1 MTSPAVLLDQ
11 LSALTDPVRVRLLIL
26 LENNELNVRELQDV
40 FQLPQ
45 STVSRHLKAL
55 ADEGWVASRAEGP
68 SQLYRL
74 SRPKEDSPRARLWEL
89 VRDEMVS
96 TTAAKSDRSRVRP
109 VLAERH
115 RRSREFFD
123 TGAGQWDRLREELFG
138 ARTEL
143 SAMLGLLD
151 PSWVVGDLGAGTGA
165 FSAAVAPFVSRVIA
179 VDESAPMLAAARARL
194 EGLHNVELRQ
204 GELELLPVREAELNL
219 AALVLVLPFVA
230 DPGRVLAEA
239 AHALEAG
246 GRILVL
252 DLQPHERAH
261 YSQQMGHLWHGF
273 GQGQVMEWMTGA
285 GLRDVRYVALPPQP
299 DAKGP
304 GLFVA
309 TATKPE

>member
-1 MTSPAVLLDQ
+1 MASPALLLDQ
-11 LSALTDPVRVRLLIL
+11 LSALTDPIRVRLLIL

-40 FQLPQ
+40 LQLPQ
-45 STVSRHLKAL
+45 STVSRHLKVL
-55 ADEGWVASRAEGP
+55 ADEDWVASRAEGP

-74 SRPKEDSPRARLWEL
+74 SGPHEGSSRARLWDL
-89 VRDEMVS
+89 VRDEMAS
-96 TTAAKSDRSRVRP
+96 TAAAKRDRTRVRP

-165 FSAAVAPFVSRVIA
+165 FAAAVAPFVSRVVA

-194 EGLHNVELRQ
+194 EGVDNVELRQ

-219 AALVLVLPFVA
+219 AALVLVLPFVP

-273 GQGQVMEWMTGA
+273 GQAQMMEWMTGA
-285 GLRDVRYVALPPQP
+285 GLRDVRYVALSPVP

>member
-1 MTSPAVLLDQ
+1 MGSPAVLLDQ
-11 LSALTDPVRVRLLIL
+11 LSALTDPIRVRLLIL

-40 FQLPQ
+40 IQLPQ
-45 STVSRHLKAL
+45 STVSRHLKVL
-55 ADEGWVASRAEGP
+55 ADEGWVTSRAEGP

-74 SRPKEDSPRARLWEL
+74 SVPPEGSSRARLWDL

-96 TTAAKSDRSRVRP
+96 TAAAKRDRTRVRP

-115 RRSREFFD
+115 RRSRQFFD
-123 TGAGQWDRLREELFG
+123 TGAGQWDRMREELFG

-165 FSAAVAPFVSRVIA
+165 FAAAVAPFVSRVVA

-194 EGLHNVELRQ
+194 EGLGNVELRQ

-219 AALVLVLPFVA
+219 AALVLVLPFVP
-230 DPGRVLAEA
+230 DPGRVLSEA

-273 GQGQVMEWMTGA
+273 GQGQMMEWITGA
-285 GLRDVRYVALPPQP
+285 GLRDVRYVALPPVP

>member
-1 MTSPAVLLDQ
+1 MESTAVLLDQ
-11 LSALTDPVRVRLLIL
+11 LSALTDPIRVRLLIL

-40 FQLPQ
+40 LQLPQ
-45 STVSRHLKAL
+45 STVSRHLKVL
-55 ADEGWVASRAEGP
+55 GDEDWVVSRADGP
-68 SQLYRL
+68 SQRYRL
-74 SRPKEDSPRARLWEL
+74 MAPADGSPRARLWDL
-89 VRDEMVS
+89 VRGEMAS
-96 TTAAKSDRSRVRP
+96 TTPATRDRERLRP

-123 TGAGQWDRLREELFG
+123 SEAGQWDRLREELFG
-138 ARTEL
+138 ARAEL
-143 SAMLGLLD
+143 SALLGLLD

-194 EGLHNVELRQ
+194 EGFGNVEIRQ
-204 GELELLPVREAELNL
+204 GELELLPVREAELDL

-230 DPGRVLAEA
+230 EPGRVLAEA

-246 GRILVL
+246 GRVLVL

-261 YSQQMGHLWHGF
+261 YSQAMGHLWHGF
-273 GQGQVMEWMTGA
+273 GPGQVLEWMTGA
-285 GLRDVRYVALPPQP
+285 GLRDVRYVALPPLP

-309 TATKPE
+309 TATKPQ

>member
-96 TTAAKSDRSRVRP
+96 TAAAKSDRSRVRP

>member
-1 MTSPAVLLDQ
+1 MGSPTVLLEQ
-11 LSALTDPVRVRLLIL
+11 LSALADPIRVRLLIL

-40 FQLPQ
+40 LQLPQ
-45 STVSRHLKAL
+45 STVSRHLKVL
-55 ADEGWVASRAEGP
+55 GDEDWVTSRAEGP

-74 SRPKEDSPRARLWEL
+74 ATPQEGSSRARLWDL
-89 VRDEMVS
+89 VRDEMALIA
-96 TTAAKSDRSRVRP
+96 AAKRDRTRLRP

-179 VDESAPMLAAARARL
+179 VDESAPMLDAARARL
-194 EGLHNVELRQ
+194 EGFSNVELRK

-219 AALVLVLPFVA
+219 AALVLVLPFVP

-261 YSQQMGHLWHGF
+261 YSQEMGHLWHGF
-273 GQGQVMEWMTGA
+273 SQGQVMAWMTGA
-285 GLRDVRYVALPPQP
+285 GLRDVRYVALPPVP

>member
-1 MTSPAVLLDQ
+1 MASTAVLLDQ
-11 LSALTDPVRVRLLIL
+11 LSALTDPIRVRLLIL
-26 LENNELNVRELQDV
+26 LDTNELNVRELQDIL
-40 FQLPQ
+40 QLPQ
-45 STVSRHLKAL
+45 STVSRHLKVL
-55 ADEGWVASRAEGP
+55 ADESWVTSRADGP
-68 SQLYRL
+68 SQRYRL
-74 SRPKEDSPRARLWEL
+74 TAPQEGSPRGRLWDL
-89 VRDEMVS
+89 VREEMVV
-96 TTAAKSDRSRVRP
+96 TGPAKRDRERLRP

-123 TGAGQWDRLREELFG
+123 SEAGQWDRLRGELFG
-138 ARTEL
+138 SRTEL
-143 SAMLGLLD
+143 SALLGLLD

-179 VDESAPMLAAARARL
+179 VDESGPMLAAARARL
-194 EGLHNVELRQ
+194 EGFGNVELRQ

-219 AALVLVLPFVA
+219 AAMVLVLPFVP

-239 AHALEAG
+239 AHALDAG
-246 GRILVL
+246 GRMLVL

-273 GQGQVMEWMTGA
+273 SQGTMMEWMTGA
-285 GLRDVRYVALPPQP
+285 GLRDVRYIALPPVP

>member
-1 MTSPAVLLDQ
+1 MGSTAVLLDQ
-11 LSALTDPVRVRLLIL
+11 LSALTDPIRVRLLIL

-40 FQLPQ
+40 LQLPQ
-45 STVSRHLKAL
+45 STVSRHLKVL
-55 ADEGWVASRAEGP
+55 ADEDWVTSRAEGP

-74 SRPKEDSPRARLWEL
+74 SGPQEGSSRARLWDL
-89 VRDEMVS
+89 VRDEMAS
-96 TTAAKSDRSRVRP
+96 TAAAKRDRTRVRP

-123 TGAGQWDRLREELFG
+123 TGAGQWDRVREELFG

-143 SAMLGLLD
+143 SAILGLLD

-165 FSAAVAPFVSRVIA
+165 FAAAVAPFVSRVVA

-194 EGLHNVELRQ
+194 EGFDNVELRQ

-219 AALVLVLPFVA
+219 AALVLVLPFVP

-273 GQGQVMEWMTGA
+273 SQGQMMEWMTGA
-285 GLRDVRYVALPPQP
+285 GLRDVRYVALPPVP

>member
-1 MTSPAVLLDQ
+1 MASPALLLDQ
-11 LSALTDPVRVRLLIL
+11 LSALTDPIRVRLLIL

-40 FQLPQ
+40 LQLPQ
-45 STVSRHLKAL
+45 STVSRHLKVL
-55 ADEGWVASRAEGP
+55 ADEDWVASRAEGP

-74 SRPKEDSPRARLWEL
+74 SGPHEGSSRARLWDL
-89 VRDEMVS
+89 VRDEMAS
-96 TTAAKSDRSRVRP
+96 TAAAKRDRTRVRP

-165 FSAAVAPFVSRVIA
+165 FAAAVAPFVSRVVA

-194 EGLHNVELRQ
+194 EGFDNVELRQ

-219 AALVLVLPFVA
+219 AALVLVLPFVP

-273 GQGQVMEWMTGA
+273 GQAQMMEWMTGA
-285 GLRDVRYVALPPQP
+285 GLRDVRYVALSPVP

>member
-45 STVSRHLKAL
+45 STMSRHLKAL

-96 TTAAKSDRSRVRP
+96 TAAAKSDRSRVRP

-285 GLRDVRYVALPPQP
+285 GLRDARYVALPPQP

>member
-1 MTSPAVLLDQ
+1 MGSPAVLLDQ
-11 LSALTDPVRVRLLIL
+11 LSALTDPIRVRLLIL

-40 FQLPQ
+40 LQLPQ
-45 STVSRHLKAL
+45 STVSRHLKVL
-55 ADEGWVASRAEGP
+55 TDEGWLTSRADGP

-74 SRPKEDSPRARLWEL
+74 ATPPEGSSRARLWDL

-96 TTAAKSDRSRVRP
+96 TAAAKRDRTRVRP

-179 VDESAPMLAAARARL
+179 VDESAPMLAAAQARL
-194 EGLHNVELRQ
+194 EGFHNVELRQ

-273 GQGQVMEWMTGA
+273 SQGQMMQWMTGA
-285 GLRDVRYVALPPQP
+285 GLRDVRYLALPPVP

>member
-1 MTSPAVLLDQ
+1 MGSPAVLLDQ
-11 LSALTDPVRVRLLIL
+11 LSALTDPIRVRLLIL

-40 FQLPQ
+40 LQLPQ
-45 STVSRHLKAL
+45 STVSRHLKVL
-55 ADEGWVASRAEGP
+55 ADEDWVTSRAEGP

-74 SRPKEDSPRARLWEL
+74 SSPLEGSSRGRLWDL
-89 VRDEMVS
+89 VREEM
-96 TTAAKSDRSRVRP
+96 AASASAKRDRTRVRP

-123 TGAGQWDRLREELFG
+123 TEAGQWDRMREELFG
-138 ARTEL
+138 ARSEL
-143 SAMLGLLD
+143 SATLGLLD
-151 PSWVVGDLGAGTGA
+151 PSWIVGDLGAGTGA
-165 FSAAVAPFVSRVIA
+165 FTAAVAPFVSRVIA

-194 EGLHNVELRQ
+194 EGFGNVEFRQ

-219 AALVLVLPFVA
+219 AALVLVLPFVP

-273 GQGQVMEWMTGA
+273 GQAHVMEWMTGA
-285 GLRDVRYVALPPQP
+285 GLRDVRYVALPPVP
-299 DAKGP
+299 EAKGP

>member
-1 MTSPAVLLDQ
+1 MGSPAPLLDQ
-11 LSALTDPVRVRLLIL
+11 LSALTDPIRVRLLIL

-40 FQLPQ
+40 LQLPQ
-45 STVSRHLKAL
+45 STVSRHLKVL
-55 ADEGWVASRAEGP
+55 AEEDWVTSRAEGP

-74 SRPKEDSPRARLWEL
+74 SSPSEGSSRARLWEL
-89 VRDEMVS
+89 VREEMAAS
-96 TTAAKSDRSRVRP
+96 AAAKRDRTRVRP

-123 TGAGQWDRLREELFG
+123 SGAGQWDRLREELFG

-165 FSAAVAPFVSRVIA
+165 LSAAVAPFCSRVIA

-194 EGLHNVELRQ
+194 EGFGNVELRQ

-219 AALVLVLPFVA
+219 AALVLVLPFVP

-239 AHALEAG
+239 SHALEAG

-273 GQGQVMEWMTGA
+273 GQGQMLEWMTGA
-285 GLRDVRYVALPPQP
+285 GLRDVRYVALPPVP
-299 DAKGP
+299 EAKGP

>member
-1 MTSPAVLLDQ
+1 MGQPAVLLDQ
-11 LSALTDPVRVRLLIL
+11 LSALTDPIRVRLLIL

-40 FQLPQ
+40 IQLPQ
-45 STVSRHLKAL
+45 STVSRHLKVL
-55 ADEGWVASRAEGP
+55 ADEGWVTSRAEGP

-74 SRPKEDSPRARLWEL
+74 SVPPEGSSRARLWDL

-96 TTAAKSDRSRVRP
+96 TAAAKRDRTRVRP

-115 RRSREFFD
+115 RRSRQFFD
-123 TGAGQWDRLREELFG
+123 TGAGQWDRVREELFG

-165 FSAAVAPFVSRVIA
+165 FAAAVAPFVSRVVA

-194 EGLHNVELRQ
+194 EGLGNVELRQ

-219 AALVLVLPFVA
+219 AALVLVLPFVP
-230 DPGRVLAEA
+230 DPGRVLSEA

-273 GQGQVMEWMTGA
+273 GQGQMMEWITGA
-285 GLRDVRYVALPPQP
+285 GLRDVRYVALPPVP

>member
-1 MTSPAVLLDQ
+1 MGPPAVLLDQ
-11 LSALTDPVRVRLLIL
+11 LSALTDPIRVRLLIL

-40 FQLPQ
+40 LQLPQ
-45 STVSRHLKAL
+45 STVSRHLKLL
-55 ADEGWVASRAEGP
+55 ADEDWVTSRAEGP

-74 SRPKEDSPRARLWEL
+74 LSPREGSSRSRLWDL
-89 VRDEMVS
+89 VRDEMTS
-96 TTAAKSDRSRVRP
+96 TAAAKRDRTRVRP

-138 ARTEL
+138 ARSEL

-179 VDESAPMLAAARARL
+179 VDESKPMLAAARARL
-194 EGLHNVELRQ
+194 EGFGNVEIRQ
-204 GELELLPVREAELNL
+204 GDLELLPVREAELNL
-219 AALVLVLPFVA
+219 AALVLVLPFVP

-261 YSQQMGHLWHGF
+261 YSRQMGHLWHGF
-273 GQGQVMEWMTGA
+273 GQSQILEWMTGA
-285 GLRDVRYVALPPQP
+285 GLREIRYVALPPLP
-299 DAKGP
+299 DATGP